1 MNTHD
6 GAAQRVLVP
15 AFVRPIQPQLDD
27 GTPVGGKNLL
37 THLSTLSYR
46 IGARARHCLNGN
58 MLPVAQHWKTLEF
71 QYERVVQIWRS
82 GNEFSTQPDGR
93 PAQHELISYA

>member
-1 MNTHD
+1 
-6 GAAQRVLVP
+6 
-15 AFVRPIQPQLDD
+15 
-27 GTPVGGKNLL
+27 
-37 THLSTLSYR
+37 
-46 IGARARHCLNGN
+46 
-58 MLPVAQHWKTLEF
+58 LEF